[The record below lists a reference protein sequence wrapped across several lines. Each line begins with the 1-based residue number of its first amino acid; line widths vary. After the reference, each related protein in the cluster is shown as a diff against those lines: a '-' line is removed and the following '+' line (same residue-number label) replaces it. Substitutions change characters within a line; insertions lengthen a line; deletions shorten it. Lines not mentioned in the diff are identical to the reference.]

1 MKHTSKPIFRN
12 IEVTITAKN
21 GTTTTRIYPTYSWIE
36 WKDTSDFFED
46 VLNEWYNN
54 GEIADFV
61 MYAQEV
67 VKMFGLFT
75 SLIYCIISIMLSLV
89 APFVLACGLVKIY
102 DSLKA

>member
-61 MYAQEV
+61 MYA
-67 VKMFGLFT
+67 
-75 SLIYCIISIMLSLV
+75 
-89 APFVLACGLVKIY
+89 
-102 DSLKA
+102 